1 MIPTLTLAR
10 VVWLELLRRKD
21 FYVLLCLL
29 AALCTTLL
37 SLDIFGLGGVVTFI
51 KDIGLL
57 AIWILVWILTLNLSV
72 RQLPREESQGTIF
85 PLLAKPISRLEL
97 IAGKWLGCWSA
108 AGFAALC
115 FYALLA
121 GVAAFQG
128 GPFVP
133 LVLAQSFLL
142 HLVVVAI
149 LAALGILLSTRLNSD
164 AASTLAYL
172 ASGACYL
179 VIPQIPIAFAALSG
193 LRRDLLLAC
202 YFAAPHLELFDL
214 RRRLVH
220 DWGPL
225 PIQPFVLILLYGA
238 LVTLILL
245 TLAWLLYRR
254 KRFVRGDIL

>member
-1 MIPTLTLAR
+1 MIPILTLAR

-29 AALCTTLL
+29 TALCAGLL
-37 SLDIFGLGGVVTFI
+37 SLDIFGLGGIVAFI
-51 KDIGLL
+51 KDLGLL

-97 IAGKWLGCWSA
+97 IIGKWLGCWSA
-108 AGFAALC
+108 AGFATFC
-115 FYALLA
+115 FYVLLA
-121 GVAAFQG
+121 GVAALQG
-128 GPFVP
+128 GAFTP
-133 LVLAQSFLL
+133 LVLAQGFIL
-142 HLVVVAI
+142 HLAAVAI

-164 AASTLAYL
+164 AAATLAYL
-172 ASGACYL
+172 ISGACTL
-179 VIPQIPIAFAALSG
+179 VIPQIPGVLTTLVG
-193 LRRDLLLAC
+193 PRRDLLLAL
-202 YFAAPHLELFDL
+202 YFATPHLELFDL

-225 PIQPFVLILLYGA
+225 PTQPFLIIFIYGVLI
-238 LVTLILL
+238 TFILL
-245 TLAWLLYRR
+245 ALAWLAYRR